1 MKLAEC
7 RVVTPIGTSDY
18 TASHMSSATFA
29 LSMLF
34 RPLQYH
40 RCNDLLVQKR
50 AHKWRG
56 LNG

>member
-18 TASHMSSATFA
+18 TAYVVCHAR

-40 RCNDLLVQKR
+40 RCNDLFVQKR
-50 AHKWRG
+50 AHKWRRF
-56 LNG
+56 NG